1 MTDTNIETETII
13 STETNIETET
23 NGLCAICL
31 SDLDNNEYTLEC
43 NHTFHTKCIVEWF
56 RKSKGNCPLCNDNP
70 GGAWPSCQIGYFGRD
85 YVNQRCGL
93 IRKKFGRKKDCPIQL
108 KKALDTLKDLETKH
122 KVFVQEKKEFM
133 KLEETIK
140 YKKLIDGYGY
150 RGTCNHNNKINK
162 QKIKIIGM
170 LPAFTIT

>member
-1 MTDTNIETETII
+1 MNDTNIETET
-13 STETNIETET
+13 TN
-23 NGLCAICL
+23 LCSICL
-31 SDLDNNEYTLEC
+31 SELGDNDYTLEC

-70 GGAWPSCQIGYFGRD
+70 GGWPSCQIGYFGRD

-93 IRKKFGRKKDCPIQL
+93 IRRKFGRKKNCPIPL

-122 KVFVQEKKEFM
+122 KVFVQEKIEFM

-140 YKKLIDGYGY
+140 YKQLFREYGWT
-150 RGTCNHNNKINK
+150 GSSKHNNKINK

>member
-1 MTDTNIETETII
+1 MTDTNIETETN
-13 STETNIETET
+13 TETNIETET

-70 GGAWPSCQIGYFGRD
+70 GGAWPTCQIGYFGRD
-85 YVNQRCGL
+85 YVNHRCGL
-93 IRKKFGRKKDCPIQL
+93 IRRKFGRKKDCPIQL

-140 YKKLIDGYGY
+140 YKNLIDGYGW
-150 RGTCNHNNKINK
+150 RGSCKHNNKINK

-170 LPAFTIT
+170 LPGFIIT

>member
-1 MTDTNIETETII
+1 MNGCADSIDNEITN
-13 STETNIETET
+13 ETND
-23 NGLCAICL
+23 LCSICL
-31 SDLDNNEYTLEC
+31 SELGDNEYTLDC

-70 GGAWPSCQIGYFGRD
+70 GGPWPTCQIGYFGRD

-93 IRKKFGRKKDCPIQL
+93 IRRKFGRKNDCPIPL
-108 KKALDTLKDLETKH
+108 KKALDRLKDLETEH
-122 KVFVQEKKEFM
+122 KVFVQEKIEFM

-140 YKKLIDGYGY
+140 YKKLIREYGWT
-150 RGTCNHNNKINK
+150 GSSKHNNKINK

-170 LPAFTIT
+170 LPAFIIT

>member
-13 STETNIETET
+13 STDTIISTET

-31 SDLDNNEYTLEC
+31 SDLDGSEYTLEC

-70 GGAWPSCQIGYFGRD
+70 GGAWPQCQIGYYGRD
-85 YVNQRCGL
+85 LVNQRCGL
-93 IRKKFGRKKDCPIQL
+93 IRRKFGRKKNCPIPL
-108 KKALDTLKDLETKH
+108 KKALDTLKELESEY

-140 YKKLIDGYGY
+140 CRALLKSYGY
-150 RGTCNHNNKINK
+150 SAKWKKEHKINK

-170 LPAFTIT
+170 LPGFIIT